1 MAVIELSCPHFAH
14 FHCQDPDFTDTED
27 ESSGEAQPLA
37 DADPADLAADVP
49 TGPSALEDGES
60 GDGDGGLPLTIPSS
74 EEEGGD
80 SISASNVAVSGSP
93 SQNLARSMSAAECA
107 LRAADAAIAATNEEE
122 ETKET
127 MDSEFLLSQ
136 DTSMAPDVIW
146 EENKE
151 NEELTDEEENE
162 EEKEE
167 PTNEQ
172 EADKEME
179 RQIVEDKKE
188 DLYPNPYAR
197 SALKKKKMGKKEDK
211 RGDGQIL
218 GPSSSSNKEVDK
230 NGDNMQNLEWLQRQV
245 VELRRRQA
253 ATTLACKFMHG
264 SRFSFAKLQF
274 VRSNQRFLWNFNIS
288 WLVHHFHHPR

>member
-37 DADPADLAADVP
+37 DADPADLPADVP
-49 TGPSALEDGES
+49 TGPAALEDGES
-60 GDGDGGLPLTIPSS
+60 GDGDGELPLTIPSS
-74 EEEGGD
+74 QEEEGD
-80 SISASNVAVSGSP
+80 SIPASNVAVSGSP

-146 EENKE
+146 EEKKE

-172 EADKEME
+172 EEDKEMT
-179 RQIVEDKKE
+179 RQIAEDKKE

-197 SALKKKKMGKKEDK
+197 PALKKKKMGKKEDK
-211 RGDGQIL
+211 LGDGQVL
-218 GPSSSSNKEVDK
+218 GSPSSSNKEVDK
-230 NGDNMQNLEWLQRQV
+230 NGDNMQNLEWLERQV

-253 ATTLACKFMHG
+253 ATTLAFKFRHG
-264 SRFSFAKLQF
+264 SRFSFAKLLF
-274 VRSNQRFLWNFNIS
+274 VRSNQRFLGNFNIS
-288 WLVHHFHHPR
+288 